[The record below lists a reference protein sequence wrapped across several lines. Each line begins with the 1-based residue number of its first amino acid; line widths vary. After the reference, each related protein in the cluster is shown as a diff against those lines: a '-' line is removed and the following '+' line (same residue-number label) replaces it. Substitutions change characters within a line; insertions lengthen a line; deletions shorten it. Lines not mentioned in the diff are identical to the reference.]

1 MSKVW
6 VIIGA
11 SSVIAREFAKL
22 IANQAHEILLVGR
35 NIEDINLTANDIMLR
50 SSIKVRTLNVDLIKE
65 AELNALLKQLK
76 SIQDEVSLYLAHSL
90 TYENEQLSQAHL
102 KALIDCNITATTTLI
117 HTFVNDCKKPKQLV
131 YLSSVAGT
139 RGRKKNS
146 LYGASKKMIEV
157 YIDGLRASH
166 PHIHFYTPR
175 LGFIDTKETY
185 GKAGIFYALPP
196 KRLAQNTIGALK
208 KVRQKGYLPFFGAIL
223 CGLLNLFLTS
233 SFLSSIFRGVS

>member
-6 VIIGA
+6 VIVGA
-11 SSVIAREFAKL
+11 SSVIAREFAQL

-35 NIEDINLTANDIMLR
+35 NMEDINLTANDIMLR
-50 SSIKVRTLNVDLIKE
+50 SSIKVRTLHVDLTKE
-65 AELNALLKQLK
+65 AELDALLKQLK
-76 SIQDEVSLYLAHSL
+76 SIKDDVSLYLAHSL
-90 TYENEQLSQAHL
+90 TYENEQLNKAHL

-117 HTFVNDCKKPKQLV
+117 HTFVNDCKKPQQLV

-157 YIDGLRASH
+157 YIDGLRASQ

-185 GKAGIFYALPP
+185 GKAGVFYALPP
-196 KRLAQNTIGALK
+196 RKLAENTLTALNK
-208 KVRQKGYLPFFGAIL
+208 GYQKGYLPFFWRYIMWVIKL
-223 CGLLNLFLTS
+223 IPDKLFFKLN
-233 SFLSSIFRGVS
+233 I